1 MNLRRTTTDENSVGV
16 GKPLLSKNATK
27 LQAIKSNSTNPT
39 GLKTKLVNKGGV
51 ARKRSALGDVS
62 NVLAPQAQ
70 NAGLK
75 KKSTLVARKAT
86 ETKPASTL
94 IPKKRA
100 SQTVEVTIPTGEN
113 PLKKVAGD
121 HKMIMEEF
129 LECSPMAIDEPMAEQ
144 MEEEQGM
151 LAQDWDDLDA
161 EDEFDPL
168 MVSEY
173 VVEIFEYL
181 RELEPQYQPNHNYMD
196 NQKGLA
202 WKMRSILVDWLVEVH
217 DKFRLLPETLFF
229 AINIIDRFLSQRVVS
244 LVKLQL
250 VGITSMLI
258 AAKVEEIMCPSIENF
273 IYMADGGYTE
283 EEVKK
288 AERYILQVLEWN
300 MSYPNPLN
308 FLRRISKADDY
319 DVQTRTIAKY
329 LMEVALIDHRF
340 LEYPPSQISA
350 AGLFLARHMLNRGE
364 WNANLVHYSGYTQEQ
379 IMPVVEILMDN
390 LSKPMKYEAI
400 FKKYAGKKFM
410 RISLTVKDWISKNVS
425 Y

>member
-1 MNLRRTTTDENSVGV
+1 M
-16 GKPLLSKNATK
+16 
-27 LQAIKSNSTNPT
+27 
-39 GLKTKLVNKGGV
+39 V
-51 ARKRSALGDVS
+51 A
-62 NVLAPQAQ
+62 
-70 NAGLK
+70 
-75 KKSTLVARKAT
+75 
-86 ETKPASTL
+86 
-94 IPKKRA
+94 
-100 SQTVEVTIPTGEN
+100 
-113 PLKKVAGD
+113 
-121 HKMIMEEF
+121 
-129 LECSPMAIDEPMAEQ
+129 
-144 MEEEQGM
+144 
-151 LAQDWDDLDA
+151 
-161 EDEFDPL
+161 
-168 MVSEY
+168 EY

-181 RELEPQYQPNHNYMD
+181 RELEPQYQPNPNYME

-217 DKFRLLPETLFF
+217 DKFHLLPETLFF

-329 LMEVALIDHRF
+329 LMEVSLIDHRF
-340 LEYPPSQISA
+340 LPFPPSQIA
-350 AGLFLARHMLNRGE
+350 AGSLFLARHMLNRGE
-364 WNANLVHYSGYTQEQ
+364 WNANLIHYSGYTQEEVT
-379 IMPVVEILMDN
+379 PVVEILIEI
-390 LSKPMKYEAI
+390 LSKPTKYQAI
-400 FKKYAGKKFM
+400 FKKYSSKKFM
-410 RISLTVKDWISKNVS
+410 KISVIVQDWMCKNVS